1 VVDQVITEL
10 RRAALHEFRDAIENL
25 SANHCGAR
33 CPRLCGDAR
42 DTNRFAQI
50 LARSAGNVGDA
61 TLCELHLSA
70 ATRFT
75 ARECATDVELGGA
88 AHLKTLGTL

>member
-1 VVDQVITEL
+1 MVDQVITEL
-10 RRAALHEFRDAIENL
+10 RRATLHQLSNTIENL
-25 SANHCGAR
+25 SAHHCGAR

-50 LARSAGNVGDA
+50 LARTAGNVGDA

-75 ARECATDVELGGA
+75 ARKRATDVELGGA

>member
-1 VVDQVITEL
+1 MVDQVITEL
-10 RRAALHEFRDAIENL
+10 RRATLHQLSNTIENL
-25 SANHCGAR
+25 SAHHCGAR

-61 TLCELHLSA
+61 TLYELHLAA
-70 ATRFT
+70 ATRFA
-75 ARECATDVELGGA
+75 ARERAADIELGGA